1 MNCWLCFLPAIVNM
15 KLPKINNKQKQRV
28 LVFSLI
34 IFFVSVTFLPVYLF
48 KAKAGTL
55 TARKLTISDSRAAAA
70 SVTYDFAFTTSV
82 TTSIKQVDIQICDSA
97 SGTCNAP
104 SGFSSGTPTLGSDNL
119 AGSGRTTTA
128 PSANA
133 FRVVVTTP
141 STQSTQAVTMSFT
154 GVTNPSTID
163 TTYYAR
169 ITTYSDTGSTVID
182 GTDAVAF
189 AILTTTSIAVSAT
202 VDPTLT
208 FSVAAVS
215 SGGSVNSA
223 TTNITTTA
231 STVPFGTLSSGTPK
245 IGAHDITVTTNA
257 TSGYTTTVKGTTNP
271 VLVSGSNNIDE
282 FTGSNAS
289 PATWSAPAGSSNSV
303 NTGYFG
309 YTTNDASLGT
319 GTATRFT
326 SSGGNKWSGTTTSP
340 LEVAYSAAGVSSE
353 VTRVGWQAEVN
364 ALQAAGS
371 YTGTVILVTT
381 PTY

>member
-1 MNCWLCFLPAIVNM
+1 MNCWLCFLPATVKM
-15 KLPKINNKQKQRV
+15 KLPKINNKQRRQV

-48 KAKAGTL
+48 KARAGTF
-55 TARKLTISDSRAAAA
+55 TARKLTISDSRAAAT

-82 TTSIKQVDIQICDSA
+82 TTSIKQVDIQVCDSA

-104 SGFSSGTPTLGSDNL
+104 SGFASGTPTLGSDNL
-119 AGSGRTTTA
+119 AGTGRTTTA
-128 PSANA
+128 PTANA
-133 FRVVVTTP
+133 FRVVVTSP

-208 FSVAAVS
+208 FSVAAVT

-223 TTNITTTA
+223 TTNVTTTA
-231 STVPFGTLSSGTPK
+231 TTVPFGTLSSGSTK
-245 IGAHDITVTTNA
+245 IGAHDITITTNA

-282 FTGSNAS
+282 FTGTNAT
-289 PATWSAPAGSSNSV
+289 PTTWSSPAGSANSV

-309 YTTNDASLGT
+309 YTTNDATLGT
-319 GTATRFT
+319 GTAARFT
-326 SSGGNKWSGTTTSP
+326 TGAPKWSGTTTSP
-340 LEVAYSAAGVSSE
+340 LEVAYSATGVTSE

-364 ALQAAGS
+364 ALQAAGA

>member
-1 MNCWLCFLPAIVNM
+1 MRLLT
-15 KLPKINNKQKQRV
+15 LPKEIRKKT
-28 LVFSLI
+28 LVWSF
-34 IFFVSVTFLPVYLF
+34 IFAFVSLTVLPVYLF
-48 KAKAGTL
+48 KARAGTL
-55 TARKLTISDSRAAAA
+55 TARKLTISDSRAAGT

-82 TTSIKQVDIQICDSA
+82 TTSIKQVDIQICDA
-97 SGTCNAP
+97 PSGTCNAP
-104 SGFSSGTPTLGSDNL
+104 TGFDAGTPTLGSDNL

-128 PSANA
+128 PTANA

-154 GVTNPSTID
+154 GVTNPSTAD

-169 ITTYSDTGSTVID
+169 ITTYSDTGSTTID

-208 FSVAAVS
+208 FSVAAVT
-215 SGGSVNSA
+215 SGGTVNSA
-223 TTNITTTA
+223 TTNVTTTA
-231 STVPFGTLSSGTPK
+231 STVPFGTLSSGSTK

-257 TSGYTTTVKGTTNP
+257 TSGYTTTVRGTTNP

-289 PATWSAPAGSSNSV
+289 PATWSSPAGSSNSV
-303 NTGYFG
+303 NTGFFG
-309 YTTNDASLGT
+309 YTTNDATLGT
-319 GTATRFT
+319 GTAARFT

-340 LEVAYSAAGVSSE
+340 LEVAYSAAGASSE
-353 VTRVGWQAEVN
+353 TTRLGWQAEVN